1 VGKAELIAAMVPGAI
16 IVSEAGLLGWS
27 WYRAVRPGQT
37 QAGSSSQKLP
47 IWLVTMVT
55 LDFATMALFRFV
67 LGGEGFF
74 PQADTT
80 QKAVVI
86 GSALAA
92 VAACGVGVRTPAPGR
107 TPFVIACVLLA
118 AAWSS
123 LGYLLFTPLISGP
136 LF

>member
-1 VGKAELIAAMVPGAI
+1 LIAGLVPGAI

-27 WYRAVRPGQT
+27 WYRAVGGGQT
-37 QAGSSSQKLP
+37 QAGSSRQKLP
-47 IWLVTMVT
+47 VWLVAIVT
-55 LDFATMALFRFV
+55 LDFATLALFRFV

-80 QKAVVI
+80 QKSVVI

-92 VAACGVGVRTPAPGR
+92 VAAGLVGVRRPARGR
-107 TPFVIACVLLA
+107 TPFVIACALLA
-118 AAWSS
+118 AAWS
-123 LGYLLFTPLISGP
+123 LLAYLLFAPLISWP